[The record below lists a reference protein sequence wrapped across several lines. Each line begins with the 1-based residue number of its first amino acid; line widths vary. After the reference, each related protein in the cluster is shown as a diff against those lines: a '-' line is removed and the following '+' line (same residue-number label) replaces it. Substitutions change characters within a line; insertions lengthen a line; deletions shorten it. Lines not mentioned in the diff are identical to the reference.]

1 MGGGAWFPLILFDEW
16 CWSHWAEIPP
26 FGDAQHGP
34 CVPAVALQH
43 PLETRH
49 VSRATRR
56 QPPSPGHQV
65 LPPPRAVAVTERVLA
80 GCGARPTRSH
90 STAPGEPLRTASPPS
105 APRAP
110 FPVPIRRFQA
120 LTLSINKG
128 EGEGGWLA
136 C

>member
-1 MGGGAWFPLILFDEW
+1 MNGAALTALR
-16 CWSHWAEIPP
+16 PP
-26 FGDAQHGP
+26 QFGDAQCGP
-34 CVPAVALQH
+34 CVPAVPLQR
-43 PLETRH
+43 PLEPRH
-49 VSRATRR
+49 VPRATRR
-56 QPPSPGHQV
+56 QPPSPGHQ
-65 LPPPRAVAVTERVLA
+65 LLLPPRAGAVTEHIPA
-80 GCGARPTRSH
+80 GFSARPTH
-90 STAPGEPLRTASPPS
+90 GPSTAPGEPLHAASPPS